1 MDSFPTTSV
10 YEIGRIREKN
20 KNLMKIFYIAI
31 MINLILFL
39 SSTIAQENGSV
50 FGKVTDASTNEELIG
65 ANIFLDGTTIG
76 AATDIEGN
84 YYIKN
89 IPAGEYNLIAS
100 MIGYSKLTV
109 TKLEIKPG
117 DNKKLDISLT
127 SEALQTE
134 EVVVTAEALKNTEV
148 SVLKIQKNSANIV
161 DGVSSELISK
171 NNSSDGT
178 DVLKRMT
185 GVTISEGK
193 YAYVRGVGDRYNNT
207 LLNGASL
214 PSTDPEKKSFSYDI
228 IPAGMIENIITAK
241 TFTPDKPGDFTGGLV
256 QINTVEFPNKFTLS
270 FNATSGFNSN
280 STFKSFTTY
289 SGGKT
294 DFLGFDDGTRNK
306 PGTIT
311 ETRVVRGNYTDAE
324 LQNIGLSFKNNWN
337 TNTTKA
343 PINGSLKL
351 MVGDKYELGDDLFG
365 YIASLDY
372 SNSNTISNR
381 QKNFYD
387 FAGARYL
394 YSGVSNINSVMTSGM
409 LNLSYKFAG
418 SNKISFKNI
427 LNQNSDD
434 ETTNYKGDY
443 RYANQYRDI
452 TSLDFVSRT
461 LQSHQLVGEH
471 FLNLMSGLTWD
482 WGVSYSRSL
491 RNEPD
496 ARRYVYA
503 RDIDIPTEAL
513 RFKLDQSLTTRFYGE
528 LEDNDYNYTTN
539 FNLKPF
545 VDPQL
550 PKFSFGVL
558 YNKKDRTFD
567 ARIFGFKNNTGG
579 NYSVKDSILQ
589 LSVDQIFQPENINP
603 QFISILEITKPS
615 DSYTSFQKIAAGYL
629 MFDSNILNSFRL
641 VAGARYEYSEQN
653 MNTYSITDESII
665 VHDYYRDWLPSVNL
679 TYLLNEDINIRFA
692 YSRTLARPEFRE
704 KAPFQYFDFLANEL
718 VQGNPGLTRALITN
732 YDVRFELFP
741 GAGELVALSFFY
753 KKFVNPIE
761 LILIASSSN
770 EPIRSF
776 ENAKSAK
783 NVGVELEL
791 RKNLA
796 FIGSAFNNFSLV
808 TNIAF
813 INSKIQLEDNGGG
826 SSFQETDRPLQG
838 QAPYIFNIGLY
849 YDNFESGLNATITYN
864 RVGARISKVGYADLG
879 DIVEQPAD
887 LIDLSVSKRFF
898 EKFTL
903 KLSAMDILNQNKDF
917 IQRTQDGD
925 KIAESYNNG
934 RTIKL
939 GINYQ
944 L

>member
-1 MDSFPTTSV
+1 MKSFPIASLD
-10 YEIGRIREKN
+10 GRKLNKAKN
-20 KNLMKIFYIAI
+20 QLFMKIIYTASILIITSIAS
-31 MINLILFL
+31 LTL
-39 SSTIAQENGSV
+39 AQESGTIL
-50 FGKVTDASTNEELIG
+50 GKVTDTATNEELIG
-65 ANIFLDGTTIG
+65 ANIFLEGTTIG
-76 AATDIEGN
+76 AASDIEGN

-89 IPAGEYNLIAS
+89 VPAGEYTLIAS

-117 DNKKLDISLT
+117 DSKQLDLSLT

-185 GVTISEGK
+185 GVTISDGK

-228 IPAGMIENIITAK
+228 IPAGMIENVITAK

-256 QINTVEFPNKFTLS
+256 QINTVEFPNNFTLTL
-270 FNATSGFNSN
+270 NATSGFNSN
-280 STFKSFTTY
+280 STFKSFDTY

-294 DFLGFDDGTRNK
+294 DFLGIDDGTRDI
-306 PGTIT
+306 PGTIGDK
-311 ETRVVRGNYTDAE
+311 RVVRGNYTNAE
-324 LQNIGLSFKNNWN
+324 LQNIGLSFKNNWD
-337 TNTTKA
+337 TKGTKA

-351 MVGDKYELGDDLFG
+351 TIGDKYDLGNDLFG

-372 SNSNTISNR
+372 SNNTSISNR

-394 YSGVSNINSVMTSGM
+394 YSGVSNTNGVMLSGM
-409 LNLSYKFAG
+409 LNLSYKFSG
-418 SNKISFKNI
+418 SNKISFKNV

-434 ETTNYKGDY
+434 ETTIYKGEY
-443 RYANQYRDI
+443 RYADQYRDI
-452 TSLDFVSRT
+452 TSLRFVSRT

-471 FLNLMSGLTWD
+471 FIGLMNGLTWD
-482 WGVSYSRSL
+482 WGASYSRSL

-496 ARRYVYA
+496 ARRYVYSRGLDA
-503 RDIDIPTEAL
+503 PNDPL
-513 RFKLDQSLTTRFYGE
+513 RFQLDQSLTTRFYSD
-528 LEDNDYNYTTN
+528 LEDNDYNFTTN
-539 FNLKPF
+539 FGIKPF
-545 VDPQL
+545 VNPQL

-567 ARIFGFKNNTGG
+567 ARVFGFRNNPGG
-579 NYSVKDSILQ
+579 NFAEKDSILQ
-589 LSVDQIFQPENINP
+589 LSVDRIFQPENINST
-603 QFISILEITKPS
+603 FISVNEITKPS
-615 DSYTSFQKIAAGYL
+615 DSYSSFQKVAAGYL
-629 MFDSNILNSFRL
+629 MFDSNILTSFRL
-641 VAGARYEYSEQN
+641 VAGARFEYSEQN
-653 MNTYSITDESII
+653 MNSYTITNEAVN
-665 VHDYYRDWLPSVNL
+665 VHDFYRDWLPSVNL

-704 KAPFQYFDFLANEL
+704 KAPFSYFDFLANEL
-718 VQGNPGLTRALITN
+718 VQGNPNLRRALITN
-732 YDVRFELFP
+732 YDLRFELFP

-776 ENAKSAK
+776 ENAQSA
-783 NVGVELEL
+783 NNLGVELEL

-796 FIGSAFNNFSLV
+796 FIGSTFNNFSLV

-813 INSKIQLEDNGGG
+813 IHSRIQLEQSGS

-849 YDNFESGLNATITYN
+849 YDNYDLGLNATVTYN
-864 RVGARISKVGYADLG
+864 RVGERISKVGYNDLG

-887 LIDLSVSKRFF
+887 LIDMSLSKRFF

-917 IQRTQDGD
+917 IQRTLEGD
-925 KIAESYNNG
+925 KIAESFNNG
-934 RTIKL
+934 RTIKV